1 MIKRN
6 VLAVVVL
13 IVFMTGCVGTTARMK
28 NSSFM
33 DDYARG
39 NYEQAINKAL
49 EVNEEN
55 QDGALEDDVLL
66 WDMQASL
73 ACFAQGDYTK
83 TCELLDKVE
92 TMAKDED
99 LEDSADAVGKE
110 ATAAVLSNY
119 LNDYTPTLYDKI
131 LINTYKGIAFSM
143 SGDTQN
149 ARVEFNRAYDRQR
162 RSVEEFK
169 AEIMEKAELSK
180 KELEKEEKD
189 SEKSAEGEE
198 NTSDK
203 GEKASEEKK
212 GGIDMDATFANAKEK
227 IYEAK
232 GGSQWEPYA
241 DFVNPYT
248 SYISGLFWL
257 NAGADKSDMSKAVD
271 SLSRVAGMSS
281 SPVVESDLRL
291 AKSTLSG
298 KPVSDEFVWVIFEN
312 GLGPELEEFR
322 LDIPLFLVK
331 SDVSMASLALPKLKS
346 RDAAFSHLTPRYAG
360 EDKDKTVELAS
371 IDRVVETEF
380 DLNYDALI
388 MKSLVSLATKS
399 AFQTG
404 VSRVAGDYGAII
416 NTFYSVL
423 TTSADLR
430 MWSALPKDIQ
440 VAKFSRT
447 ELTNLQLLAPAGDV
461 VAEVDLP
468 SSGNCVVFVRIPT
481 STTPAAVNVMT
492 F

>member
-1 MIKRN
+1 MVKRN
-6 VLAVVVL
+6 LFAVVL
-13 IVFMTGCVGTTARMK
+13 MLVFMTGCGTAARMK
-28 NSSFM
+28 NSNFT
-33 DDYARG
+33 DDYAQG

-49 EVNEEN
+49 EVNKEN
-55 QDGALEDDVLL
+55 QEEELDDDVLL

-73 ACFAQGDYTK
+73 ACFAKGDYSK
-83 TCELLDKVE
+83 TCELLDKAE

-99 LEDSADAVGKE
+99 LEDSAEAVGKE
-110 ATAAVLSNY
+110 AAAVVLNNY
-119 LNDYTPTLYDKI
+119 LNDYSPTLYDKI

-143 SGDTQN
+143 AGDKQN

-180 KELEKEEKD
+180 KEWEKEKNGNVK
-189 SEKSAEGEE
+189 SENG
-198 NTSDK
+198 T
-203 GEKASEEKK
+203 EKASDKEDKASEDKK
-212 GGIDMDATFANAKEK
+212 GVIDMDATFASAKEK

-232 GGSQWEPYA
+232 GDSQWAPYA

-257 NAGADKSDMSKAVD
+257 NAGVDKSDMSKAVD
-271 SLSRVAGMSS
+271 SLTRVAGMSPS
-281 SPVVESDLRL
+281 TVVESDLSL
-291 AKSTLSG
+291 AKSALNG
-298 KPVSDEFVWVIFEN
+298 KSVPDEFVWVIFEN

-346 RDAAFSHLTPRYAG
+346 RAEAFTHLTPRYG
-360 EDKDKTVELAS
+360 GVDKGKTVELAS

-380 DLNYDALI
+380 DINYDALI
-388 MKSLVSLATKS
+388 MKSLISLATKS
-399 AFQTG
+399 ALQIG
-404 VSRVAGDYGAII
+404 VSRATGGYGVYI
-416 NTFYSVL
+416 NTLYSIL

-447 ELTNLQLLAPAGDV
+447 DLTDLQLLTPAGDV
-461 VAEVDLP
+461 VAEIDLP
-468 SSGNCVVFVRIPT
+468 ASGSCAVFVRIPT
-481 STTPAAVNVMT
+481 SAAPAAVNVMT